1 MNLETIYR
9 RDQSFVFRDIAGET
23 ILVPIRQHVGD
34 LDDVFRLNAVASF
47 TWNHLDGRR
56 NLGAINQLI
65 VEAFDVSAEVTET
78 DLMEFMSQ
86 LLEIDA
92 VREVTTWSAPTSP
105 N

>member
-1 MNLETIYR
+1 MNLEAIYR

-34 LDDVFRLNAVASF
+34 LDDVFRLNTVASF

-56 NLGAINQLI
+56 NLSAITQLI
-65 VEAFDVSAEVTET
+65 VEAFDVTAEIAEA

-86 LLEIDA
+86 LIEIGA
-92 VREVTTWSAPTSP
+92 VREVTTWSAYTSP